1 MKDYIEKLDDE
12 KLKLDFKHGNVTLEN
27 LHLKP
32 EALVGLGLPVTV
44 ATGFIEKLSIAIPW
58 KNLQSH
64 PTKVQLDGFY
74 MLIVPKN

>member
-32 EALVGLGLPVTV
+32 EAL
-44 ATGFIEKLSIAIPW
+44 
-58 KNLQSH
+58 
-64 PTKVQLDGFY
+64 
-74 MLIVPKN
+74 